1 MYIYMGVMYKRQT
14 VYIHVLSMQALIV
27 VRLAEV
33 SVDPLIVDSPGEAQR
48 LVLCSSSESKLQ
60 RVSDYSHHSRT
71 LQD

>member
-1 MYIYMGVMYKRQT
+1 MYIYQGVMHNRQT

-48 LVLCSSSESKLQ
+48 LVLCSSNESKLQ
-60 RVSDYSHHSRT
+60 RVSDYNHHSWT
-71 LQD
+71 HQD